1 MLEVTPLA
9 AQKLTGLRAADPAHR
24 YVRLYVAGGGCCGV
38 RFALAFD
45 DSASPEDTVLERGG
59 IPLAIDPVSLPHVEG
74 ATIDYVD
81 ELAGGGF
88 VVDAPSAKGGG
99 CACGR

>member
-1 MLEVTPLA
+1 MIEVTPLA
-9 AQKLTGLRAADPAHR
+9 AEKLSGLRSADPAHKF
-24 YVRLYVAGGGCCGV
+24 VRLYVAGGGCCGV

-45 DSASPEDTVLERGG
+45 DSSSPEDTVIERSG
-59 IPLAIDPVSLPHVEG
+59 IPVAIDPVSLSHAEG

-88 VVDAPSAKGGG
+88 VVDAPGAKGGG